1 MSIDYTSY
9 SNNDVVTTGQ
19 MSMVDDAIDSTVED
33 FEKIIEVA
41 ETETDSEETEDI
53 MLKVANC
60 EKCYIREKA
69 DKNSPYIA
77 IVSNNDDL
85 LVNGASDIDNNGDL
99 WNNVCTESGAEG
111 YIMSKFTNYNE

>member
-9 SNNDVVTTGQ
+9 SNNDVITTDQ
-19 MSMVDDAIDSTVED
+19 MSIVDDVTDSTLKDLE
-33 FEKIIEVA
+33 ENIEVS

-69 DKNSPYIA
+69 DKNSPHIA

-99 WNNVCTESGAEG
+99 WHNVCTESGAEG